1 MARNNRMNATVTSPR
16 LVHMTTVPMS
26 LSFLEGQIQHVK
38 AKGFDVHVISSPDK
52 ALEEFGEEMQVETHE
67 LPMERRITPLRDL
80 WALVRLFGILR
91 KLRPHI
97 VHGHTPKGGLL
108 SMLGAWWCG
117 VPVRIYHIH
126 GLPMVTA
133 TGLKRKLLKW
143 AEKIS
148 CAYASH
154 VYCVSD
160 SVRKVAVAEGL
171 CPAEKVKVLLNGSIN
186 GIDATTRFNPDRFDA
201 NTRNNVRQKYGI
213 PEDALVIGFVGRI
226 VRDKG
231 IIELA
236 QAWKSLRQEF
246 PNLHLLLVGGFEP
259 QDPIPNEIE
268 KQLLED
274 ERIHMAGWLSA
285 TEIPELCVAMDVLAL
300 PSYRE
305 GFNTVLLESAAMKL
319 PVVASRVP
327 GCIEGVIEQVTG
339 ALVPSHNATALA
351 EALRTYLHDGVIR
364 QQHGKAGRDRVL
376 KDFRPEDMSEAI
388 YQEYVRLLGEK
399 GFVLAYESS
408 NHPYAVEHEKNK
420 VIDAE
425 ERVSR

>member
-1 MARNNRMNATVTSPR
+1 MARNSRTEEKIASPR
-16 LVHMTTVPMS
+16 LVQMTTVPMS
-26 LSFLEGQIQHVK
+26 LSFLEGQIEYVK
-38 AKGFDVHVISSPDK
+38 GKGFDVHVISSPDI
-52 ALEEFGEEMQVETHE
+52 ALEEFGSEMQVETHE

-80 WALVRLFGILR
+80 ISLFRLSKILR
-91 KLRPHI
+91 QLRPHI

-133 TGLKRKLLKW
+133 KGIKRQLLKW

-148 CAYASH
+148 CLHASH

-160 SVRKVAVAEGL
+160 SVREVAVAEGL

-186 GIDATTRFNPDRFDA
+186 GIDAESRFNPERFGS
-201 NTRNNVRQKYGI
+201 NTRDVVREKYGI
-213 PEDALVIGFVGRI
+213 PDDALVVGFVGRI

-246 PNLHLLLVGGFEP
+246 PTLHLLLVGGFEP
-259 QDPIPNEIE
+259 QDPIPIEIE
-268 KQLLED
+268 KQLQED
-274 ERIHMAGWLSA
+274 ERIHMAGWLGA
-285 TEIPELCVAMDVLAL
+285 AEIPKYCLAMDVLAL

-305 GFNTVLLESAAMKL
+305 GFNTVLLESAAMRL

-327 GCIEGVIEQVTG
+327 GCIEGVIEEVTG
-339 ALVPSHNATALA
+339 ALVPSHNGAALA
-351 EALRTYLHDGVIR
+351 EALKKYLRDSGLR
-364 QQHGKAGRDRVL
+364 QQHGMAGRIRVL
-376 KDFRPEDMSEAI
+376 KDFRPEDMSKAI
-388 YQEYVRLLGEK
+388 YHEYIRLLKEK
-399 GFVLAYESS
+399 GFSVSS
-408 NHPYAVEHEKNK
+408 ENTSELQAV
-420 VIDAE
+420 
-425 ERVSR
+425 